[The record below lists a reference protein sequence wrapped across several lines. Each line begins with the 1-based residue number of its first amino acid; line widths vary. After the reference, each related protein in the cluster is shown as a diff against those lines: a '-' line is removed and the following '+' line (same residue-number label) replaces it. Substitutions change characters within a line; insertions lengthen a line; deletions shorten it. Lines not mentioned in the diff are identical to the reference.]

1 MNALYNFCGRPAAWI
16 AFTVCIGGM
25 IWRLWS
31 GSDASPASA
40 TPRPSPT

>member
-1 MNALYNFCGRPAAWI
+1 MNALYNFAVGPLAWI

-25 IWRLWS
+25 SWRLWTL
-31 GSDASPASA
+31 ASA

>member
-1 MNALYNFCGRPAAWI
+1 MNALYNFAVGPLAWI
-16 AFTVCIGGM
+16 AFTVCIGGDD
-25 IWRLWS
+25 LAAVV

>member
-1 MNALYNFCGRPAAWI
+1 MNALYNFAVGPLAWI

-31 GSDASPASA
+31 LGRLARQR